1 MSAPVIWWV
10 TTGEA
15 GFRSQA
21 LGLVNAVGLGGEEKV
36 IGLKAPWSLAPPG
49 LWPLTLKGLDPAK
62 DRLAPPWPDLII
74 SCSRRAAKAAIAVR
88 RASGGRTVAVH
99 IQNPLAPLRE
109 FDLVIAM
116 RHDGIDGPNVMQID
130 TALHDVTAQKLGVAG
145 EAWRGRLGGLPR
157 PLTGVLLGGSTKRH
171 PFPPQKAQDLIAGL
185 HRLIGPDG
193 GLVVTPSRR
202 TPGSVKALFHEAFGA
217 DPRALIWDE
226 QGDNPYLGIL
236 ALSDRLVV
244 TGDSVSMVSEA
255 VASGRP
261 TTVFDI
267 GGGARHARF
276 LANLVQ
282 RGVVGLLEPSA
293 SELNRFL
300 YSAHP
305 RESGDPV
312 LSRNRQAGKTWVPA
326 FAGMSG
332 VGGSST
338 SPPKAQDSPPMPQ
351 NPSAPINA
359 TPAAAERVRGLLL
372 AKA

>member
-1 MSAPVIWWV
+1 MSGPVIWWV

-21 LGLVNAVGLGGEEKV
+21 RGLVNAIGLGGEEKV
-36 IGLKAPWSLAPPG
+36 IGLKAPWSLAPPF

-62 DRLAPPWPDLII
+62 DRLSPPWPDLII
-74 SCSRRAAKAAIAVR
+74 SCSRRAAKAAIAVK

-99 IQNPLAPLRE
+99 IQNPLAPLGE

-130 TALHDVTAQKLGVAG
+130 TALHDVTAQKLAAAG
-145 EAWRGRLGGLPR
+145 EAWRARLAHLPR

-171 PFPPQKAQDLIAGL
+171 PFTTQRARSLINGL
-185 HRLIGPDG
+185 RCLIGPDG

-202 TPGSVKALFHEAFGA
+202 TPVAVKALFHEAFGA
-217 DPRALIWDE
+217 DSRALIWDE

-255 VASGRP
+255 VGAGRP
-261 TTVFDI
+261 TLVFDI
-267 GGGARHARF
+267 GGGARHAKF

-282 RGVVGLLEPSA
+282 RGIVGLL
-293 SELNRFL
+293 
-300 YSAHP
+300 
-305 RESGDPV
+305 D
-312 LSRNRQAGKTWVPA
+312 
-326 FAGMSG
+326 
-332 VGGSST
+332 GSPT
-338 SPPKAQDSPPMPQ
+338 PQ
-351 NPSAPINA
+351 GANTPINA
-359 TPAAAERVRGLLL
+359 TPAAAERVRGLLQ
-372 AKA
+372 AKAG